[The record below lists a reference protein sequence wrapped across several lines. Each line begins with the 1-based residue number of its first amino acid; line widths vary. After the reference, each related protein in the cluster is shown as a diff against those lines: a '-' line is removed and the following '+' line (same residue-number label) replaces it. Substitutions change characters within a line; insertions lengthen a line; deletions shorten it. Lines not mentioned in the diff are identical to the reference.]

1 MWPPHRD
8 WFCWES
14 CKNCVA
20 SLCGRLAAKKDGAM
34 HRSLECQEAGCIPL
48 LVQDQTAT
56 VLVHTMDQAGK
67 KGKYLRQQNTE
78 KIPQRDPLQ
87 ETPDHITLINK
98 ASAAFFQLPA
108 PSDEITIGCSTVRP
122 ASWRSW
128 VAHEFM
134 YIFTPSS
141 SYDFCATIFITENSK
156 ERLATQSGWNS
167 QDFSH
172 QHTETKALHTN
183 QKKKCQANQYLES
196 NFCFSH
202 RASNKATRLFL
213 TNQ

>member
-1 MWPPHRD
+1 
-8 WFCWES
+8 
-14 CKNCVA
+14 VA

-34 HRSLECQEAGCIPL
+34 HRSLECQEAGRMPL

-108 PSDEITIGCSTVRP
+108 PSNEITMGCSTVRP
-122 ASWRSW
+122 GSWRSCGRPATVT
-128 VAHEFM
+128 VA
-134 YIFTPSS
+134 
-141 SYDFCATIFITENSK
+141 
-156 ERLATQSGWNS
+156 ATQNGSNS
-167 QDFSH
+167 QDLSYK
-172 QHTETKALHTN
+172 HTETKALHKN
-183 QKKKCQANQYLES
+183 QKNKYQANQHLES
-196 NFCFSH
+196 HFFCTH
-202 RASNKATRLFL
+202 RA
-213 TNQ
+213 